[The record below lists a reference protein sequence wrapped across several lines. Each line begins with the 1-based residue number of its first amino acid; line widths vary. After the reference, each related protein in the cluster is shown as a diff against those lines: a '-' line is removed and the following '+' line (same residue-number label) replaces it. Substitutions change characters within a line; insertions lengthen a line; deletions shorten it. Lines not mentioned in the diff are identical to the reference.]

1 MGIDWNVIAAEM
13 PAFLFPSPS
22 LLSHLQY
29 WPIAKR
35 RQHRHNAQPHTR
47 IQRIGESDKRDRNLT
62 RIREC
67 SDEMRHE
74 LIRNAIKGWVRNRF
88 YRPWQDDID
97 FWKSLLE
104 FLTSPKFINWNS
116 PSSLMHRNQSNIW
129 MADVLPLPILLILLF
144 FFLPV
149 S

>member
-1 MGIDWNVIAAEM
+1 MGIDWNMIAAEM
-13 PAFLFPSPS
+13 PAFLSS
-22 LLSHLQY
+22 LSFSSLFCNIDRLQ
-29 WPIAKR
+29 R
-35 RQHRHNAQPHTR
+35 ERQHRQTQTQPHTR

-97 FWKSLLE
+97 F
-104 FLTSPKFINWNS
+104 
-116 PSSLMHRNQSNIW
+116 
-129 MADVLPLPILLILLF
+129 
-144 FFLPV
+144 
-149 S
+149 